1 MSNPC
6 WGPRHRQVLTHSGF
20 YYCFFDNWTIIFNI
34 IFCYHSLF
42 QKLSN
47 ATCLCNST
55 DGQYIFMGLP
65 CGMVV
70 LDALSHQIIGSWE
83 EDGAEMTYISS
94 YIFAP
99 EVYLITTIDDMGW

>member
-1 MSNPC
+1 
-6 WGPRHRQVLTHSGF
+6 
-20 YYCFFDNWTIIFNI
+20 
-34 IFCYHSLF
+34 
-42 QKLSN
+42 
-47 ATCLCNST
+47 
-55 DGQYIFMGLP
+55 MGLP

-83 EDGAEMTYISS
+83 EDGAEMTFISS